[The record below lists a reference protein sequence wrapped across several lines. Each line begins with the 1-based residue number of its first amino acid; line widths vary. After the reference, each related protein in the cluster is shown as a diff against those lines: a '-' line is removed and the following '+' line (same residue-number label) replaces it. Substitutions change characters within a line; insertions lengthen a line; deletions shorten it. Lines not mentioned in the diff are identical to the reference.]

1 MRIRHVTLLVA
12 AVFLGGISVTY
23 VLLELEL
30 SRTPL
35 QHLQM
40 EASPIHQRPLLC
52 SSNKR
57 SIRPVNQTKHAV
69 LVGGASFMGYH
80 LTLQLLESRNYV
92 TIVDDAD
99 STLDHSLKR
108 ERLRRLED
116 LSDHKLRI
124 IRNNACSHK
133 SLEELFK
140 TATFSITHVV
150 FFSPLDC
157 HNDISTP
164 KPSSHVHAAL
174 VCFTMLLGLL
184 KDSPSVNLL
193 VIWSKNYPFH
203 HIFNEPRTKLSMSWL
218 SLDSVLVEGLK
229 AAAIVYHNI
238 YGHSITGLEL
248 SEVYGPYGDGSCS
261 VIHRTVVERL
271 HHRLKCR
278 PMVVARQHR
287 AGNPSEVRDFLHVT
301 DAARGMAQVLDLDDS
316 CAFYSAEGGLKASSW
331 EMRVYVTAFLD
342 SWNIDSNLPFSD
354 AKPNDVWPIPGSGD
368 VAPQNVPY
376 DNIPGFQSEIQLDQ
390 GIQSYLHWFE
400 SHSNG
405 KCSQRSTDVILAT
418 YFVGRQRQQHRN
430 SRQKKPGRFEYMK
443 NWYWSVIDR
452 RISAV
457 VFHDSLESEFVN
469 RVENGFVSFQR
480 TEAHFRWNAT
490 AKYYVYLRYLKENS
504 RISRVILTDISD
516 VRFQKNPFELM
527 DLMGDQLYV
536 GTDVDTFPNI
546 AAMGWLRK
554 RLSSCFNDGFRHGSD
569 IPTIKSRYNVYNA
582 GVIGGS
588 RELMLQFLEKLVAI
602 LDQTTSGVNCNL
614 AAVNYVLHGHFDGN
628 IYPGF
633 PWTSR
638 FLRKQKSPK
647 GVYIIHK

>member
-23 VLLELEL
+23 VLL
-30 SRTPL
+30 
-35 QHLQM
+35 
-40 EASPIHQRPLLC
+40 ASPIHQRPLLC

-57 SIRPVNQTKHAV
+57 SIRPVNQTKHAL

-92 TIVDDAD
+92 TIVDDAG

-116 LSDHKLRI
+116 LSDHKLKI
-124 IRNNACSHK
+124 LRNNACSQK

-140 TATFSITHVV
+140 SATFSVTHVV

-184 KDSPSVNLL
+184 KDTPSVNLL

-203 HIFNEPRTKLSMSWL
+203 HVFNEPRTKLSMRWL
-218 SLDSVLVEGLK
+218 SFDSVLVEGLK
-229 AAAIVYHNI
+229 AAAIMYHNI

-271 HHRLKCR
+271 QHRLKCR
-278 PMVVARQHR
+278 PMLVARQHR

-316 CAFYSAEGGLKASSW
+316 CAFYSAEGGLKASSL

-354 AKPNDVWPIPGSGD
+354 AKPNDAWPMPGSGD

-430 SRQKKPGRFEYMK
+430 SRQKKPGRFEYME

-554 RLSSCFNDGFRHGSD
+554 RLGSCFNDGFRHGYD

>member
-12 AVFLGGISVTY
+12 AVFLGGITVTY

-35 QHLQM
+35 QQLQM

-57 SIRPVNQTKHAV
+57 SIWPVNQTKHV
-69 LVGGASFMGYH
+69 LLVGGASFMGYH
-80 LTLQLLESRNYV
+80 LTLQLLESRNFV
-92 TIVDDAD
+92 TIVDDAG
-99 STLDHSLKR
+99 STLDQSLKR
-108 ERLRRLED
+108 ERLRHLED

-124 IRNNACSHK
+124 IRNNTCSHR
-133 SLEELFK
+133 SLDELFK
-140 TATFSITHVV
+140 AASFSITHVV

-157 HNDISTP
+157 HNDISSP
-164 KPSSHVHAAL
+164 NPSSHVHAAL

-203 HIFNEPRTKLSMSWL
+203 VFNEPGMKLSMRWL

-229 AAAIVYHNI
+229 AAAIMYHNI
-238 YGHSITGLEL
+238 YGHRITGLEL

-261 VIHRTVVERL
+261 VIHRTVIDRL
-271 HHRLKCR
+271 QHRLKCR

-301 DAARGMAQVLDLDDS
+301 DAARGMAQVLDLGDS

-342 SWNIDSNLPFSD
+342 SWNIDANLPFSD
-354 AKPNDVWPIPGSGD
+354 TKPNDIWPMPGSGD

-400 SHSNG
+400 GHANG
-405 KCSQRSTDVILAT
+405 KCSHRATDVILAT
-418 YFVGRQRQQHRN
+418 YFVGRQRQQHRS

-443 NWYWSVIDR
+443 NWYWSVIDKR
-452 RISAV
+452 VSAV
-457 VFHDSLESEFVN
+457 VFHDSLESEFIN

-480 TEAHFRWNAT
+480 TEARFRWNAT
-490 AKYYVYLRYLKENS
+490 AKYYVYLRHLRENS

-516 VRFQKNPFELM
+516 VRFQENPFELM

-546 AAMGWLRK
+546 ASMGWLRK
-554 RLSSCFNDGFRHGSD
+554 RLSSCFNDGFSHGYD

-602 LDQTTSGVNCNL
+602 LDQTTPGINCNL
-614 AAVNYVLHGHFDGN
+614 AAVNYVLHGYFDGN
-628 IYPGF
+628 IYTGF